1 MAMTYSKYLK
11 ISHETLIAKG
21 VYNAALDQ
29 DYELHVDPLL
39 LKTSGLPEFEGT
51 YDKFIGY
58 FNQFVTL
65 APFVKVRSM
74 SDRFYRQMFSAFQF
88 PERANTGLGY
98 SRRSTHGRGISG
110 DLSIQLTNSAI
121 EIINAGLKDPA
132 VFALLPLFEDN
143 IGADRIS
150 DMTISIL
157 YEHFL
162 RYTHRI
168 ASELCV
174 ATYKFKYEKSL
185 YCLPVY
191 KKRPIIFIP
200 MSILT
205 DLPIAREYGEID
217 CVCNYNSKL
226 KKEIATQIGLSWYQY
241 SKMKKHDWKQLLL
254 KNTQI
259 FIDAIDTYKHLEGVP
274 YDFNEDK
281 KGKYCA
287 ARFADLTTEQ
297 PLELCQ
303 FLTDSP
309 SSILDISR
317 AIINQFKSLVENN
330 HMWKVFNR
338 KGRKPDETD
347 WQLYIYS
354 IADTYIKAANIDIDV
369 SRENNT
375 GVGAI
380 DFKFSKGR
388 QGKTIVEVKRS
399 ENVNLLHGY
408 VTQLPEY
415 MHSEAA
421 EFGIFVI
428 IKEDDKDEERI
439 RAVYE
444 ASFAM
449 RLKGEYAPEIVLID
463 ARVKSTASKQL
474 VNNV

>member
-1 MAMTYSKYLK
+1 MAITYSTYLQ
-11 ISHETLIAKG
+11 ISHKALIAKG

-29 DYELHVDPLL
+29 DYQLHVDPLL
-39 LKTSGLPEFEGT
+39 LKKSGVPEFEGA
-51 YDKFIGY
+51 YDKFIEY

-74 SDRFYRQMFSAFQF
+74 SDRFYRQMFNAFRF

-98 SRRSTHGRGISG
+98 SKRSTHGRGING

-162 RYTHRI
+162 RYTHRL

-174 ATYKFKYEKSL
+174 VTDKIEYNKTL
-185 YCLPVY
+185 YRLPVY
-191 KKRPIIFIP
+191 KGRPIIFIP

-205 DLPIAREYGEID
+205 DLPIARDYDEID
-217 CVCNYNSKL
+217 RVCDYNRKL
-226 KKEIATQIGLSWYQY
+226 KKEIATQIGLSWYQC
-241 SKMKKHDWKQLLL
+241 SKMKKNDWKRLLL

-259 FIDAIDTYKHLEGVP
+259 FINTIDTYKHLEGVP

-281 KGKYCA
+281 KDKYRD
-287 ARFADLTTEQ
+287 ARLGDLAIDQ
-297 PLELCQ
+297 PLELWK

-317 AIINQFKSLVENN
+317 TIIDQFKSLVENN
-330 HMWKVFNR
+330 YMWKIFNR
-338 KGRKPDETD
+338 RGRKPDETD

-354 IADTYIKAANIDIDV
+354 IADTYIKAANVDIDV
-369 SRENNT
+369 NRENNT

-380 DFKFSKGR
+380 DFKFSHGR

-399 ENVNLLHGY
+399 GNVNLLHGY
-408 VTQLPEY
+408 VAQLPEY
-415 MHSEAA
+415 MRSEAA
-421 EFGIFVI
+421 EYGIFVI
-428 IKEDDKDEERI
+428 IKEDDRDEGSI
-439 RAVYE
+439 RTVYE
-444 ASFAM
+444 VSSS
-449 RLKGEYAPEIVLID
+449 RQLKGEYAPEIVLID
-463 ARVKSTASKQL
+463 ARVKSTASKQ
-474 VNNV
+474 

>member
-1 MAMTYSKYLK
+1 MALTYSTYLQ
-11 ISHETLIAKG
+11 ISHKALIAKG

-29 DYELHVDPLL
+29 DYKLHVDPLL
-39 LKTSGLPEFEGT
+39 LKTSGVPEFEGA
-51 YDKFIGY
+51 YGKFIGY

-65 APFVKVRSM
+65 APFVKAHNM
-74 SDRFYRQMFSAFQF
+74 SDRFYRKMFNAFQF

-98 SRRSTHGRGISG
+98 SRMSTYGRGISG

-150 DMTISIL
+150 DMTIYIL

-162 RYTHRI
+162 RYTHRM
-168 ASELCV
+168 ALELCI
-174 ATYKFKYEKSL
+174 ATDKFEYNKSL
-185 YCLPVY
+185 YRLPVY

-200 MSILT
+200 MSMLT
-205 DLPIAREYGEID
+205 DLPIARDYDEID
-217 CVCNYNSKL
+217 RVCDYNRKL
-226 KKEIATQIGLSWYQY
+226 KQEIATQIGLSWRQY
-241 SKMKKHDWKQLLL
+241 SKMKKSDWKQLLL

-274 YDFNEDK
+274 YDFDEDK
-281 KGKYCA
+281 KDKYCA
-287 ARFADLTTEQ
+287 ARLADLTIDQ
-297 PLELCQ
+297 PLELFQ

-309 SSILDISR
+309 SAILDISR

-330 HMWKVFNR
+330 YMWKIFNR
-338 KGRKPDETD
+338 RGRKPDETD

-354 IADTYIKAANIDIDV
+354 IADTYIKAANVDIDV
-369 SRENNT
+369 NRENNT

-380 DFKFSKGR
+380 DFKFSHGR

-399 ENVNLLHGY
+399 GNVNLLHGY

-415 MHSEAA
+415 MRSEAA
-421 EFGIFVI
+421 EYGIFVI
-428 IKEDDKDEERI
+428 IKEDDRDEESI

-444 ASFAM
+444 ASSVVKL
-449 RLKGEYAPEIVLID
+449 RGEYAPEIVVID
-463 ARVKSTASKQL
+463 ARVKSTASKQ
-474 VNNV
+474 

>member
-1 MAMTYSKYLK
+1 MAITYSTYLQ
-11 ISHETLIAKG
+11 ISHKALIAKG

-29 DYELHVDPLL
+29 DYQLHVDPLL
-39 LKTSGLPEFEGT
+39 LKKSGVPEFEGA
-51 YDKFIGY
+51 YDKFIEY

-65 APFVKVRSM
+65 VPFVKSRSL
-74 SDRFYRQMFSAFQF
+74 SDRFYRQMFNAFRF

-98 SRRSTHGRGISG
+98 SKRSTHGRGING

-162 RYTHRI
+162 RYTHRL

-174 ATYKFKYEKSL
+174 VTDKIEYNKTL
-185 YCLPVY
+185 YRLPVY
-191 KKRPIIFIP
+191 KGRPIIFIP

-205 DLPIAREYGEID
+205 DLPIARDYDEID
-217 CVCNYNSKL
+217 RVCDYNRKL
-226 KKEIATQIGLSWYQY
+226 KKEIATQIGLSWYQC
-241 SKMKKHDWKQLLL
+241 SKMKKNDWKRLLL

-259 FIDAIDTYKHLEGVP
+259 FINTIDTYKHLEGVP

-281 KGKYCA
+281 KDKYIA
-287 ARFADLTTEQ
+287 ARLTDLAIDQ
-297 PLELCQ
+297 PLELSQ
-303 FLTDSP
+303 VLTDSP
-309 SSILDISR
+309 SSILDVSR
-317 AIINQFKSLVENN
+317 TIINQFKSLVENN
-330 HMWKVFNR
+330 YMWKIFNR
-338 KGRKPDETD
+338 RGRKPDETD

-354 IADTYIKAANIDIDV
+354 IADTYIKAANVDIDV
-369 SRENNT
+369 TRENNT

-380 DFKFSKGR
+380 DFKFSHGR

-399 ENVNLLHGY
+399 GNVNLLHGY
-408 VTQLPEY
+408 VEQLPKYIRSETAEY
-415 MHSEAA
+415 
-421 EFGIFVI
+421 GIFVI
-428 IKEDDKDEERI
+428 IKEDDRDEESI

-444 ASFAM
+444 ASSAM
-449 RLKGEYAPEIVLID
+449 QLRGEYAPEIVLID
-463 ARVKSTASKQL
+463 ARVKSTASKQ
-474 VNNV
+474 

>member
-29 DYELHVDPLL
+29 DFNLHIDPLL
-39 LKTSGLPEFEGT
+39 LKTSGVPEFEGA
-51 YDKFIGY
+51 YEKFIGY

-65 APFVKVRSM
+65 APFVKAHSK
-74 SDRFYRQMFSAFQF
+74 SDRFYRKMFNAFRF

-98 SRRSTHGRGISG
+98 SRGSTYGRGING
-110 DLSIQLTNSAI
+110 ALSTQLTNSAI

-150 DMTISIL
+150 DMTIDIL

-174 ATYKFKYEKSL
+174 ATSKIDYNKSS
-185 YCLPVY
+185 YCLPLY
-191 KKRPIIFIP
+191 KGLPIIFIP
-200 MSILT
+200 MSMLT
-205 DLPIAREYGEID
+205 DLPIARDYDEID
-217 CVCNYNSKL
+217 RVCDYNHKL
-226 KKEIATQIGLSWYQY
+226 KKEIATQIGLSWRQY
-241 SKMKKHDWKQLLL
+241 CKMKKNDWKQLLL

-281 KGKYCA
+281 KNKYCA
-287 ARFADLTTEQ
+287 ARLADLTIDQ
-297 PLELCQ
+297 PLELCR

-330 HMWKVFNR
+330 YMWKIFNR
-338 KGRKPDETD
+338 RGRTPDETD

-354 IADTYIKAANIDIDV
+354 IADTYIKAANVDIDV
-369 SRENNT
+369 NRENNT

-380 DFKFSKGR
+380 DFKFSQGR

-399 ENVNLLHGY
+399 GNVNLLHGY
-408 VTQLPEY
+408 VTQLPKYMRSEVAEY
-415 MHSEAA
+415 
-421 EFGIFVI
+421 GIFVI
-428 IKEDDKDEERI
+428 IKEDDRDEESI
-439 RAVYE
+439 RAVYD
-444 ASFAM
+444 ASSVIK
-449 RLKGEYAPEIVLID
+449 LKGEYAPEIVLID
-463 ARVKSTASKQL
+463 ARVKSTASKQ
-474 VNNV
+474 